1 MKRYNFFTSRF
12 FNAVDMELEEQPHVI
27 MLTDVYFA
35 EHTMIDPY
43 TDAIQI
49 VGRFRNGVSSIIY
62 ISNTK
67 KGCPKKQR
75 GNKKVILFAARR
87 YTER

>member
-1 MKRYNFFTSRF
+1 MEARIKEAGTTFSPKPLFQCCG
-12 FNAVDMELEEQPHVI
+12 MELEEQPHVI

-49 VGRFRNGVSSIIY
+49 VGRFRNGVSSITY

-67 KGCPKKQR
+67 KGCPKEAKR
-75 GNKKVILFAARR
+75 K
-87 YTER
+87 

>member
-27 MLTDVYFA
+27 MLVYFA

-49 VGRFRNGVSSIIY
+49 VGRFRNGVSSITY
-62 ISNTK
+62 IIIPK
-67 KGCPKKQR
+67 KDCPKEAKR
-75 GNKKVILFAARR
+75 K
-87 YTER
+87 

>member
-49 VGRFRNGVSSIIY
+49 VGRFRNGVSSITY
-62 ISNTK
+62 ISNIVLHWK
-67 KGCPKKQR
+67 VFLSIGCLI
-75 GNKKVILFAARR
+75 G
-87 YTER
+87 TGERIGLQ